1 MGESYADSYA
11 SSQIPERVL
20 FTDFFGTLFK
30 DDKTP
35 RSIKMIKNLA
45 GWNKWFKLQLNK
57 VPEL

>member
-1 MGESYADSYA
+1 MSTMGESYADSYG

-45 GWNKWFKLQLNK
+45 GWNK
-57 VPEL
+57 